1 MDIQKHKILL
11 INIGGIVLFFL
22 VAFIV
27 FNAWITNYT
36 DHGVEVV
43 VPDFSNLDIEAA
55 KILAQKE
62 GLEIKVGDTL
72 CADGVEPGAIVDHY
86 PTAGTKVKRG
96 RTIFLSINSLTPIM
110 VAMPKV
116 TDVSLRQATQILEN
130 KGLRVGNL
138 EYKPDFAN
146 NYVFEQRYHSRQ
158 ITPGTNV
165 PKGSAIDLL
174 VGRGGSDVQVPIP
187 SLIGLSWKTISD
199 SLVSRGLNVNPIF
212 GENVKTMA
220 DSMKSLVQKQSPV
233 FVDGGQMAASG
244 TIDIW
249 LDLDPIYQSI
259 LESES
264 AKK

>member
-11 INIGGIVLFFL
+11 INIGGIILFFI

-43 VPDFSNLDIEAA
+43 VPNFSNLDIEAA
-55 KILAQKE
+55 QILAQKE

-72 CADGVEPGAIVDHY
+72 CVDGVEPGAIVDHY
-86 PTAGTKVKRG
+86 PTAGAKVKRG
-96 RTIFLSINSLTPIM
+96 RTIFLSVNSLTPIM

-130 KGLRVGNL
+130 KGLRVGVL

-158 ITPGTNV
+158 VIPGTKI
-165 PKGSAIDLL
+165 PKGSVIDLL

-187 SLIGLSWKTISD
+187 SLIGLSWNTITD

-212 GENVKTMA
+212 GENVKTMV
-220 DSMKSLVQKQSPV
+220 DTMKSYVQKQSPV
-233 FVDGGQMAASG
+233 YVNGGKMAASE